1 MTMRSYSSEAMAY
14 PLRELCAMCKLGIER
29 RFDGP
34 VCGALRTEREARGR
48 KVLSILKGHRRL
60 RGFEKGS
67 KLLRIAGCSNVACA
81 NFQVDDGERAKL
93 AHSLLANHMLLARK
107 L

>member
-14 PLRELCAMCKLGIER
+14 PLRVLCAMCKLGIER

-48 KVLSILKGHRRL
+48 KVLSILKGQRE
-60 RGFEKGS
+60 FERVKNGS
-67 KLLRIAGCSNVACA
+67 KLPGITGCSNVACA
-81 NFQVDDGERAKL
+81 NFQVDDGEEQ
-93 AHSLLANHMLLARK
+93 SLPARY
-107 L
+107 